1 VQRFLNTAHPEL
13 GNSPRALLGTPDG
26 IERVLALV
34 ERDVR
39 DSLDPGFRGAL
50 TPRDASMQATADG

>member
-1 VQRFLNTAHPEL
+1 MQRFLNTVHPEL
-13 GNSPRALLGTPDG
+13 DDSPRTLLGTPDG
-26 IERVLALV
+26 IERVLELV

-50 TPRDASMQATADG
+50 APRDASMQATADG